1 MKECKITFDIVLL
14 VADETFGLGSTIA
27 DVVLVLRVSFMVP
40 FPYFGWESPLC
51 CEFLTADAETWLF
64 DSDLGKAF
72 ADLDWPLVPSFS
84 PSPTQY
90 QQLLFTSPF
99 RLRSITVAM
108 RHVAKVVTNFTAI
121 LPIGNFFTGRF
132 TS

>member
-1 MKECKITFDIVLL
+1 MLL

-64 DSDLGKAF
+64 DSDPGNGAI
-72 ADLDWPLVPSFS
+72 ADLDWPLVPLFS

-90 QQLLFTSPF
+90 QQLLFTF
-99 RLRSITVAM
+99 RLRSITVAT